1 MPTRTLLFIL
11 ILPTIRMKLIMF
23 GPPGSGKGTHGD
35 LLSKTLHIPK
45 ISMGDLVRAEVA
57 SGSLLGKKIQ
67 PVMASGGLVDDQTI
81 IELLRKKFSATTQG
95 FILDGF
101 PRTLAQ
107 AEALETI
114 TTIDAVIALDIPDA
128 EVLRRLG
135 GRWTCRT
142 CAKIY
147 HDTDLPPH
155 KKGVCDSCGG
165 ALYQREDDKEET
177 IKRRLAVYKK
187 ETQPLLSFYE
197 KKGILKTI
205 SILPNSSV
213 DENFKNILRTANGVT
228 V

>member
-1 MPTRTLLFIL
+1 
-11 ILPTIRMKLIMF
+11 MKLIMF

-35 LLSKTLHIPK
+35 LLSNELHIPK
-45 ISMGDLVRAEVA
+45 VSMGDLVRAEVA
-57 SGSLLGKKIQ
+57 SGSLLGKQMK
-67 PVMASGGLVDDQTI
+67 PVMERGGLVDDRTI

-107 AEALETI
+107 AEELETI
-114 TTIDAVIALDIPDA
+114 TAVDAVIALDVTDG

-135 GRWTCRT
+135 GRWTCRG

-147 HDTDLPPH
+147 GTDLPPTV
-155 KKGVCDSCGG
+155 KGVCDSCGG
-165 ALYQREDDKEET
+165 ALFQREDDSEET
-177 IKRRLAVYKK
+177 IKKRLAVYKK

-197 KKGILKTI
+197 QKGILKMI

-213 DENFKNILRTANGVT
+213 DGNFKRVLRAATQGKL
-228 V
+228 